1 MIISCPTCSAKFKIS
16 PEKIGDGKNLTCAK
30 CKHKWFFKLPEPK
43 LVDTPAPSP
52 EQIEAAIEKIVADQS
67 PAADDAPPMDA
78 INHLGA
84 QAAEG
89 HAAQEKQHHYST
101 KKAWILFGLLI
112 LSIVGLGS
120 FERGLIVSHWPAS
133 ARIYDLLGMPIP
145 VLGAGLDIRDL
156 AWELVK
162 VETIDENTGDK
173 VIQKP
178 TQIEIKGSI
187 VNHTDGPLSIPDLLA
202 KTMDK
207 HNKPFHQV
215 TFKAMGEKIL
225 PKETIPFTV
234 KLPLI
239 ENTDFRVLVT
249 FTVPEHTGD
258 HTATDDHA
266 PTAAHKEVAKPA
278 SSEHVQPTQA
288 APVEHIAEPVHTETA
303 PVEHAPTDHAP
314 APATEP
320 APAAE
325 HSGHH

>member
-1 MIISCPTCSAKFKIS
+1 M
-16 PEKIGDGKNLTCAK
+16 
-30 CKHKWFFKLPEPK
+30 
-43 LVDTPAPSP
+43 VDTPAPSV

-78 INHLGA
+78 INHLAA

-162 VETIDENTGDK
+162 VETIDDNTGDK

-225 PKETIPFTV
+225 PKETIPFMV
-234 KLPLI
+234 KLPLV

-249 FTVPEHTGD
+249 FTVPEHADD
-258 HTATDDHA
+258 HAATDDHA
-266 PTAAHKEVAKPA
+266 PAAHKDVAEPA
-278 SSEHVQPTQA
+278 SSEQVQPTQA
-288 APVEHIAEPVHTETA
+288 APVEPIAEPAHTETA
-303 PVEHAPTDHAP
+303 PAEPAHNEMPAAEQAAPPVETAP
-314 APATEP
+314 APET
-320 APAAE
+320 
-325 HSGHH
+325 SHH